1 MSAQTGRG
9 AHGDDGARG
18 RDEGAAGD
26 DDLVACADAERAQ
39 CELERERAVRE
50 RDRVRAAERLGV
62 LGLET
67 AALLADPVVEL
78 AGGEH
83 LGDGRDLL
91 GTGGGPTGKRRG
103 AHGGTAVDGEL

>member
-1 MSAQTGRG
+1 MSAHDRGR

-26 DDLVACADAERAQ
+26 DDLVAGADAERAQ
-39 CELERERAVRE
+39 RELERERAVRE

-62 LGLET
+62 LGLEA
-67 AALLADPVVEL
+67 AALLAGPVVEL
-78 AGGEH
+78 AGAQH

-91 GTGGGPTGKRRG
+91 GTGGGPAGKRRG
-103 AHGGTAVDGEL
+103 AHGRAAVDGEL